1 MMEIEFSEQEQAFND
16 ELDQFLRRE
25 LPADWAD
32 KPIAWPHDYA
42 SSGYHHGDDA
52 SIASDFIDKVVKKGW
67 FTLFWQQGA
76 GAKQDSRSYSNM
88 EQAIFDER
96 MSYHRAPRL
105 GSIGTGIVAPMLLR
119 LGTREQ
125 KEKWLPGIA
134 SGKINMWLGYS
145 EPNAGSD
152 LGSVKT
158 SAVEDGDEY
167 VLNGQKC
174 WSSGAHLADHSWMI
188 VRTDPKARKH
198 QGLSFFI
205 VDNKSPGITMQPVV
219 NILGDHSF
227 NNVFLD
233 DVRVPKENLIGEK
246 NRGFYHLMTALDY
259 ERVSLVGIGGFRR
272 MFEELLDYVKN
283 TEHDGEALSKK
294 PSVRNK
300 MAQIATRIEI
310 AYQLFWRTAEM
321 LDRDKDPNVE
331 SSILKL
337 TATELARDMAE
348 VAMEIL
354 GPYGQLTERSQWTPI
369 RALVSRGF
377 MESISATIGAG
388 TSEVQRNIIA
398 QRGLGLPRA

>member
-1 MMEIEFSEQEQAFND
+1 
-16 ELDQFLRRE
+16 
-25 LPADWAD
+25 
-32 KPIAWPHDYA
+32 
-42 SSGYHHGDDA
+42 
-52 SIASDFIDKVVKKGW
+52 
-67 FTLFWQQGA
+67 
-76 GAKQDSRSYSNM
+76 
-88 EQAIFDER
+88 
-96 MSYHRAPRL
+96 
-105 GSIGTGIVAPMLLR
+105 
-119 LGTREQ
+119 
-125 KEKWLPGIA
+125 
-134 SGKINMWLGYS
+134 
-145 EPNAGSD
+145 
-152 LGSVKT
+152 
-158 SAVEDGDEY
+158 
-167 VLNGQKC
+167 
-174 WSSGAHLADHSWMI
+174 MI

-227 NNVFLD
+227 NDVFLD

-272 MFEELLDYVKN
+272 MFEELLDYVKS

-354 GPYGQLTERSQWTPI
+354 GPDGQLTEQSQWTPI